1 MSQDIRHIKQKL
13 KTCEEVDSP
22 YDIKIG
28 NHVKYITLEDD
39 SEFFYEGGTYLKMGD
54 NKIVLKDGNKYI
66 YVPLVFKKDNGY
78 ILYRTRLFVE
88 NEEEKECSGK
98 KKEEYEKIIQNQQQ
112 IIEKMNLQM
121 KKQALLIQELR
132 KKDKS

>member
-1 MSQDIRHIKQKL
+1 MSQDIKYIRQQL
-13 KTCEEVDSP
+13 KSCEEVESP
-22 YDIKIG
+22 YDIKVG
-28 NHVKYITLEDD
+28 KNVKYITLENE
-39 SEFFYEGGTYLKMGD
+39 SEFFYEGGIYLKMGD
-54 NKIVLKDGNKYI
+54 NKIVLKNENKYI
-66 YVPLVFKKDNGY
+66 YVPLVFTKDNGY

-98 KKEEYEKIIQNQQQ
+98 KKEEYEKIIKNQQQ

-121 KKQALLIQELR
+121 KKQALLIQKLR

>member
-1 MSQDIRHIKQKL
+1 
-13 KTCEEVDSP
+13 
-22 YDIKIG
+22 
-28 NHVKYITLEDD
+28 
-39 SEFFYEGGTYLKMGD
+39 MGD
-54 NKIVLKDGNKYI
+54 NKITLKDGSKYI

-121 KKQALLIQELR
+121 KKQAVLIQKLT
-132 KKDKS
+132 KNNKS